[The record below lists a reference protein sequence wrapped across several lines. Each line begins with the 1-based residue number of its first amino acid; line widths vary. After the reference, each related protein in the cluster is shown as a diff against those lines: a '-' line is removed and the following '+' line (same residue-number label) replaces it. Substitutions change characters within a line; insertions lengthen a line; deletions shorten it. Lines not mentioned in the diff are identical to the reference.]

1 MVLFLDVLCERCAVA
16 IELESLARADE
27 ALRLH
32 RLLRLLLLVTKLRER
47 VDDDTEDHVQTDD
60 GDQNE
65 EAIAR

>member
-1 MVLFLDVLCERCAVA
+1 MVFFLDVFLERCAVT

-27 ALRLH
+27 ALGLH
-32 RLLRLLLLVTKLRER
+32 RLLRSLLLVSKLRER